1 LTAAALTSSVVSS
14 EAIDLLNCR
23 VRYQRQGSGPTL
35 LFLHGAGGV
44 PGWTPWMARLAERY
58 DVIVPDH
65 PGFGA
70 SDTPA
75 WFDNIH
81 DLAYYYLDFI
91 AALGLHDVHLVGHS
105 LGGWIAAE
113 VAVRT
118 TAALRTL
125 TLVSAA
131 GLRIPGVE
139 RVDVFLLAP
148 DDVPRVLY
156 HDQAFADALLA
167 NAKTDAQVDLELKN
181 SYSFARVAWQ
191 PRLYDPHLEK
201 WLHRIDVPTLL
212 VWGDADRLVPP
223 AHAAEFKRL
232 IPHATVELI
241 RGCGHVPQVEGAET
255 FLGAVNAFIARNAA

>member
-1 LTAAALTSSVVSS
+1 MTAVDAHGETQT
-14 EAIDLLNCR
+14 IDLLNCTVHYR
-23 VRYQRQGSGPTL
+23 RRGAGPPL

-44 PGWTPWMARLAERY
+44 PAWTPWMARLAERF

-91 AALGLHDVHLVGHS
+91 AALDLTGIHLVGHA

-113 VAVRT
+113 MAVRT
-118 TAALRTL
+118 TASLRTL
-125 TLVSAA
+125 TLVSSA

-139 RVDVFLLAP
+139 RVDAFLLAP
-148 DDVPRVLY
+148 DEVPRALFF
-156 HDQAFADALLA
+156 DQALADAILA
-167 NAKTDAQVDLELKN
+167 RPKTDAQIDLELKN
-181 SYSFARVAWQ
+181 SYGFARVGWQ

-201 WLHRIDVPTLL
+201 WLHRIDVPALL
-212 VWGDADRLVPP
+212 LWGDADRLVPP

-232 IPHATVELI
+232 IPQAIVDI
-241 RGCGHVPQVEGAET
+241 IPSCGHLPHVEQTAA
-255 FLGAVNAFIARNAA
+255 FLHALTSFIEGQPA